1 MYYRSLA
8 ALIWRNLT
16 GRAAVGRNIET
27 YPDDTFLVSFP
38 KSGST
43 WARFLVA
50 NLVGQNEPVTFANI
64 DRIVPTIY
72 IASKRLVYT
81 LPRPRI
87 IKSHENFDPRYKR
100 VIYIV
105 RDPRDVVVSKYHH
118 EAKFRRLEDGYP
130 MERMVKRWIA
140 GEFDLCGSWGQN
152 VGTWLVARQHS
163 PNFLLLRYEDMIQ
176 QSVEQLKKI
185 ASFLGIEA
193 SDDTLAQ
200 VAELSSA
207 DRMRAMEKVQSDVWK
222 LTRNTRKDM
231 AFVRKAKAGN
241 YQSELPQESI
251 AEIEAAWGPL
261 MQRLGYDL
269 AMDAAKIPSATWASF
284 HWLSWRQQTNE

>member
-16 GRAAVGRNIET
+16 GQAAVGRNIET

-50 NLVGQNEPVTFANI
+50 NLVGHKEPVTFANI
-64 DRIVPTIY
+64 DKIVPTIY

-87 IKSHENFDPRYKR
+87 LRSHESFETRYKR

-118 EAKFRRLEDGYP
+118 EVKFRRLEDGYP

-140 GEFDLCGSWGQN
+140 GGFDQCGSWGQN
-152 VGTWLVARQHS
+152 VGTWLVARQHTRD
-163 PNFLLLRYEDMIQ
+163 FLLLRYEDMIHQ
-176 QSVEQLKKI
+176 PVFELARI
-185 ASFLGIEA
+185 ASFLDIQANDESLRRA
-193 SDDTLAQ
+193 
-200 VAELSSA
+200 VELSSA
-207 DRMRAMEKVQSDVWK
+207 DRMRTMEKVQSDVWK

-261 MQRLGYDL
+261 MQRLGYNL
-269 AMDAAKIPSATWASF
+269 VTDATKIPSATWASF
-284 HWLSWRQQTNE
+284 HRLSW